1 MFSLVFNQLAHVPV
15 YQSLKVRPKRNPEGI
30 AERNP
35 ITEDFKQQILKHL
48 PTMRMF
54 KLDAAADYLE
64 AWVSGTMN
72 LEPLLEVAAC
82 LSSTSRWHV
91 AFFVYG
97 WMTPLKS

>member
-1 MFSLVFNQLAHVPV
+1 
-15 YQSLKVRPKRNPEGI
+15 
-30 AERNP
+30 
-35 ITEDFKQQILKHL
+35 
-48 PTMRMF
+48 MRMF